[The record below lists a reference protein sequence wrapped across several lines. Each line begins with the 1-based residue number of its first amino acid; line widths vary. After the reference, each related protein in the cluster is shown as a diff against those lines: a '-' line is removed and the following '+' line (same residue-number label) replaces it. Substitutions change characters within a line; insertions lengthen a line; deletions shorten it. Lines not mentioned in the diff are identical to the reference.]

1 MMSLQ
6 QLAAMIDVSAVRADS
21 NWNDVQNTATI
32 ARQWHCVA
40 AFALPAFTQELIDL
54 LNEVTDTAVGGV
66 VGFPSGA
73 ETTATKIVQAK
84 ELTQLGCAEI
94 DMVMNIGQFLSEQLV
109 KVETDIHS
117 VKQTI
122 GSTPLKVILEC
133 NYLSRDQIKTASEI
147 AVRAGADWVKTGTG
161 WVQGGTTVEQIQ
173 LIKQTVGNAAR
184 VKAAGGVSSLDILLK
199 LHNAGAERFG
209 IGYKKSG
216 EILMEYGNTQIHNR

>member
-1 MMSLQ
+1 MISPR

-21 NWNDVQNTATI
+21 NWNDVQNTATL

-40 AFALPAFTQELIDL
+40 VFSLPAFTAELIEL
-54 LNEVTDTAVGGV
+54 LNGVTDTIVGGV

-73 ETTATKIVQAK
+73 ETTATNIVQAK
-84 ELTQLGCAEI
+84 DLTQLGCAEI
-94 DMVMNIGQFLSEQLV
+94 DMVMNIGQFLSEQYS

-133 NYLSRDQIKTASEI
+133 NYLSPDQIKIASEM

-173 LIKQTVGNAAR
+173 WIKQTVGNAAR

-209 IGYKKSG
+209 IGYKKAA
-216 EILMEYGNTQIHNR
+216 EILTEYQKKQDS